1 MGSDE
6 YDILDH
12 EELMF
17 LGLEASERGER
28 ALAMSLFKRSI
39 ALEKSPKAVFLLAME
54 YAELMMYDRA
64 IEGVE
69 EAIRL
74 APEFSG
80 PHYTLSLLLYN
91 QGRYEE
97 ARAALRPLVELASH
111 SDYYYHYGVALKA
124 VLDHDLPKARKHLE
138 QGIAV
143 NDQNPAV
150 AKTMVGMLEQ
160 LNTYLAET
168 DAAKAAIANSPPKE
182 DLDDK
187 IRKQI
192 DLAKYR
198 EFMGGE
204 NLG

>member
-74 APEFSG
+74 APDF
-80 PHYTLSLLLYN
+80 
-91 QGRYEE
+91 
-97 ARAALRPLVELASH
+97 AAAW
-111 SDYYYHYGVALKA
+111 
-124 VLDHDLPKARKHLE
+124 
-138 QGIAV
+138 
-143 NDQNPAV
+143 N
-150 AKTMVGMLEQ
+150 
-160 LNTYLAET
+160 
-168 DAAKAAIANSPPKE
+168 
-182 DLDDK
+182 
-187 IRKQI
+187 
-192 DLAKYR
+192 
-198 EFMGGE
+198 
-204 NLG
+204 NLGAV